1 MGFEQVRFQNRKN
14 LPVKING
21 LVRQPEFV
29 FGHLPAISC
38 VLVIQT
44 KRGHMNMRLSLL
56 ALVACL
62 GISLSAQASDIP
74 FNVTGGTLSPSGSF
88 TGSFLINSVGE
99 IIDGGQFTV
108 TAPSGGTVYTFVN
121 NAPTSGTG
129 GLSFFTDAGGDT
141 FRLALNGGL
150 NSLAFNTLLT
160 NGTGGDT
167 SLVLANGTTRFDA
180 TGGTITPAIPP
191 AIPEPS
197 SLILLSTGALGLLGA
212 VRRRFLNA

>member
-1 MGFEQVRFQNRKN
+1 
-14 LPVKING
+14 
-21 LVRQPEFV
+21 
-29 FGHLPAISC
+29 
-38 VLVIQT
+38 
-44 KRGHMNMRLSLL
+44 MNMRLSLL

-108 TAPSGGTVYTFVN
+108 TAPSSGTVYTFVN
-121 NAPTSGTG
+121 NAPTSGIG

-150 NSLAFNTLLT
+150 NSLAFNTLASS
-160 NGTGGDT
+160 GTAGDT
-167 SLVLANGTTRFDA
+167 VFITAAGVRFDA
-180 TGGTITPAIPP
+180 TGGTIAPAIPP

-197 SLILLSTGALGLLGA
+197 SLILLGTGALGLVGA